1 MDEQVLWIF
10 ELSINNGER
19 GNLKELMKKMVAS
32 TEANEPG
39 TLAYEWSISGDGKQC
54 HTYEMYQDSAAA
66 VAHLKSF
73 KKNYAARLMSLG
85 VATRFVVYGNPD
97 SSVREALEGFGAVY
111 MSPLGGFTRRAETG
125 KPNQG

>member
-1 MDEQVLWIF
+1 MREQVSWIF
-10 ELSINNGER
+10 DLSINDGEL
-19 GNLKELMKKMVAS
+19 GNLKELMNEMVDS

-54 HTYEMYQDSAAA
+54 HTHERYQDSAAA

-73 KKNYAARLMSLG
+73 KENYAARLMSLG

-111 MSPLGGFTRRAETG
+111 MSPLGGFVR
-125 KPNQG
+125 KS